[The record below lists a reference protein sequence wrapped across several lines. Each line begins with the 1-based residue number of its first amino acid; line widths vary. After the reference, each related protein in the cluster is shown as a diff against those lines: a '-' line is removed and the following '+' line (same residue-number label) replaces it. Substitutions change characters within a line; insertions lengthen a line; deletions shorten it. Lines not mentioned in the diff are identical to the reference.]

1 MESFWGFFTKR
12 ERFSYMLM
20 AVLIGAGFYAM
31 IAIPKE
37 SAPEVQVPVAIVTT
51 VFPGANASDV
61 ELLVTNKLE
70 ERLFNNLEEL
80 NKLNSTSR
88 EGVSVITVEFNADAS
103 LDKSIAEVKDEVDA
117 VTPELPTEAED
128 PFVSEVN
135 FVDQPILTVSVSTD
149 LPTTEFIE
157 LSEQIESNLKSVR
170 GVSRV
175 ERSGLPDREVTV
187 FIDSEA
193 LVRYG
198 LSLSEITSTLS
209 QANASLPV
217 GSIAVN
223 GVTYAISFEG
233 GLRTPEEVASI
244 PVGRSGNAT
253 VYMRDIATI
262 STGTEAANT
271 LSRVSVNGE
280 PSEQSATFSI
290 FKRRGGDI
298 TRITEAINEK
308 IGEMEGSFLSDATV
322 LVSYDTGEYVKDD
335 LRNLSFSGLQT
346 VGLVIIVLLLFLGWK
361 EAIIAGLAIP
371 LSFLVAFIGLYLS
384 GNTINFVSLFSLIL
398 AVGILVDSAIVVTEA
413 IHTEKQSGKS
423 GLEAALATIKTFG
436 WPLISGTATTI
447 AVFAP
452 LFIVSGVTGEFIA
465 SIPFTIIFVLAAS
478 LFVAL
483 AFVPLIASHFLHEHS
498 PSPFVAFQEKITKR
512 ITEGYHNI
520 VHRILGDRDTEN
532 VFLLSMAI
540 MFVVAFALPIVGGV
554 QVIFF
559 PQEDIDFIY
568 VEAELPEGSVLSQT
582 DLVTRRIEE
591 VLYNHEEIDSFV
603 TTVGAGSAFG
613 SAASGE
619 RFANQM
625 IILRDDRKKTS
636 TEVVDEL
643 REMLAPVSGATI
655 RVSEPSGGPPTGKPV
670 AIKFYG
676 ENLDDLSQAV
686 SYAETVLES
695 VPGATQVEN
704 SFASDGITFKLD
716 IDRDALSRTGLSPQA
731 LALALRT
738 AIVGI
743 NTTTI
748 NQETADIDVIARLNI
763 TGGIPELRDIPN
775 ATIDDILAIP
785 LKAPNGTILLGSVA
799 RVSIERSNTSIVH
812 EDRKRV
818 ATVSSDVIQG
828 STPASVVKVFEEKL
842 DVEQMPAGIT
852 YSVGGENEEVNKS
865 FRDMFI
871 ALIIGFALILAIL
884 VLQFNSYK
892 QAFIIISIIP
902 LSLIGVLFGLAIV
915 NKPIS
920 FPSIMGFIALS
931 GIVVNN
937 SIILIDVMNNLR
949 KEHPEW
955 SSDRVAVEGATLR
968 LRPILLTTLTTVIG
982 IIPLTYAS
990 GLWGPLAYSIMFGLS
1005 FATVVTLILVP
1016 ILYGRWQ

>member
-20 AVLIGAGFYAM
+20 AVLVGAGFYSM
-31 IAIPKE
+31 FAIPKE
-37 SAPEVQVPVAIVTT
+37 SSPEVQVPVAIVTT
-51 VFPGANASDV
+51 VFLGANASDV

-70 ERLFNNLEEL
+70 ERLFNNLDAL

-88 EGVSVITVEFNADAS
+88 EGVSVITVEFNADAP
-103 LDKSIAEVKDEVDA
+103 LEKSIAEVKDEVDA
-117 VTPELPTEAED
+117 VTPELPGEAED

-135 FVDQPILTVSVSTD
+135 FVDQPILTLSVSTD

-157 LSEQIESNLKSVR
+157 LADQIESNLKSVK

-175 ERSGLPDREVTV
+175 GRSGLPDREVTI

-198 LSLSEITSTLS
+198 LSLSEITSSLN

-233 GLRTPEEVASI
+233 GLKTPEEVADI

-253 VYMRDIATI
+253 IYVRDVATV
-262 STGTEAANT
+262 STGTEAART
-271 LSRVSVNGE
+271 LSRVSVNGQ

-298 TRITEAINEK
+298 TRITEAVNDK
-308 IGEMEGSFLSDATV
+308 VDEMEAGFLSDATV
-322 LVSYDTGEYVKDD
+322 LVSYDTGELVKDD
-335 LRNLSFSGLQT
+335 LENLSFSGLQT

-361 EAIIAGLAIP
+361 EALIAGLAIP

-413 IHTEKQSGKS
+413 IHSEKQSGKS
-423 GLEAALATIKTFG
+423 GIGAALATIKTFG

-498 PSPFVAFQEKITKR
+498 PSPFVVFQERITAKITE
-512 ITEGYHNI
+512 TYHNI

-532 VFLLSMAI
+532 VFLFSMTL
-540 MFVVAFALPIVGGV
+540 MFIIAFALPIIGGV

-568 VEAELPEGSVLSQT
+568 VETELPEGSILSQT
-582 DLVTRRIEE
+582 DIVSRRVEE
-591 VLYNHEEIDSFV
+591 VLYNNPEIDSFV
-603 TTVGAGSAFG
+603 TTVGAGSEFG

-619 RFANQM
+619 RYANQL

-636 TEVVDEL
+636 TEVVEDLRVAL
-643 REMLAPVSGATI
+643 REVEGATI

-676 ENLDDLSQAV
+676 DNLDNLSQAV
-686 SYAETVLES
+686 SYAETVLET

-704 SFASDGITFKLD
+704 SFANDGITFKLD
-716 IDRDALSRTGLSPQA
+716 IDRDALSRTGLSPSQ
-731 LALALRT
+731 LAFTLRT
-738 AIVGI
+738 AVVGI

-763 TGGIPELRDIPN
+763 TGGIPELRDTPN
-775 ATIDDILAIP
+775 ATIDDVLAIP
-785 LKAPNGTILLGSVA
+785 IKTPNGTILLGSVA
-799 RVSIERSNTSIVH
+799 SVSIERSNTSIVH
-812 EDRKRV
+812 EDRNRV
-818 ATVSSDVIQG
+818 ATLSADLVKG
-828 STPASVVKVFEEKL
+828 STPAGVVKAFEEKL
-842 DVEQMPAGIT
+842 DTENLGEGIT
-852 YSVGGENEEVNKS
+852 YKVGGENEEVNKS

-871 ALIIGFALILAIL
+871 ALIVGFALILGIL

-892 QAFIIISIIP
+892 QAFIIVSIIP

-915 NKPIS
+915 NKPVS

-937 SIILIDVMNNLR
+937 SIILIDVMNSLR

-955 SSDRVAVEGATLR
+955 TSDKVAVEGATLR

-990 GLWGPLAYSIMFGLS
+990 GLWSPLAFSIMFGLS
-1005 FATVVTLILVP
+1005 FATIVTLILVP